1 MMSAVETSYS
11 MLLNKYALCIRYIGH
26 CLFFHGY
33 FEHFFVISS
42 YSKLFFWYLTRAIA
56 TQSKIS
62 VVNEGYIRF
71 MTLYAR
77 LNILH
82 IFSFTSHI
90 GLCEELVRMVFCPI
104 QIFC

>member
-1 MMSAVETSYS
+1 MRYAFGILAIVCSFTVIFA
-11 MLLNKYALCIRYIGH
+11 LLRH
-26 CLFFHGY
+26 QFLF
-33 FEHFFVISS
+33 EVV
-42 YSKLFFWYLTRAIA
+42 FWYLTRAIA
-56 TQSKIS
+56 TQSIIS

-71 MTLYAR
+71 MTLYAL